1 MAPSRKNVTSE
12 LTVTG
17 SARCVVET
25 RESRSGEKG
34 KVLGLGESVTEKKN
48 ESLPQKHCG
57 GKVVVCLFIGKSC
70 LPIPSPQPVGYLKNV
85 CG

>member
-17 SARCVVET
+17 SACCIVET

-48 ESLPQKHCG
+48 ESLPQEHRG
-57 GKVVVCLFIGKSC
+57 GKVVGGLFVGKFCLCLIPAASC
-70 LPIPSPQPVGYLKNV
+70 GSENV
-85 CG
+85 RS